1 MVLQQMKN
9 IIKYAIELDINYI
22 ETFLGYEGDSVL
34 KITLKN
40 QDAVHLLE
48 KYIKNLGLIYK
59 SEFEVS
65 TKRYHIFVGVED
77 SNVFK
82 LKRD

>member
-1 MVLQQMKN
+1 MILQQMKN

-34 KITLKN
+34 KITLRN
-40 QDAVHLLE
+40 QEAVELIE
-48 KYIKNLGLIYK
+48 TYIKNLDLRYK

-65 TKRYHIFVGVED
+65 SKRYHIYVGVED
-77 SNVFK
+77 SEVFK